1 MPRRSTAISQA
12 TRRSFRLGRNISP
25 KQLHLRMTEGVTT
38 TMMTEIEGE
47 EDVTRTTSSRRNLR
61 DEVATMTWIC
71 RLLPATTMT
80 DEDDAGAMRKTRI
93 AVAGEGTTKTIVHDA
108 DDATTIS
115 TTTTDEAG
123 GVDATTTTD
132 HDDAGA
138 TTISKTMIAQAEVEV
153 ADETMITTTN
163 HRRDDAG
170 GELFRSCAT

>member
-71 RLLPATTMT
+71 RLLPATTRIG
-80 DEDDAGAMRKTRI
+80 EDDADAMRKTRI
-93 AVAGEGTTKTIVHDA
+93 AVAGEGMRRTIVHDA

-115 TTTTDEAG
+115 MTTTDEAG
-123 GVDATTTTD
+123 GVDVTKTTD
-132 HDDAGA
+132 HDDAGE
-138 TTISKTMIAQAEVEV
+138 TISTTMIAQAEVE
-153 ADETMITTTN
+153 DETMITTTN
-163 HRRDDAG
+163 HRRDDAE